1 MNNEIIITAFLSS
14 GMILIGLTLGF
25 ILLKVQ
31 GD

>member
-1 MNNEIIITAFLSS
+1 MNNEIIITSIISS
-14 GMILIGLTLGF
+14 ALILFGLALGF